1 MRHFPAIVTK
11 MRVGNRQGDEGF
23 FEKSAETPEN
33 RETERGN
40 LLKFMLDF

>member
-1 MRHFPAIVTK
+1 MRHIPAIVTK
-11 MRVGNRQGDEGF
+11 MRVGNRQCDEGF
-23 FEKSAETPEN
+23 FGKSAETPEN